1 MRTSRQVV
9 FTLGLIL
16 ASASAACVVG
26 DEPAPTSDH
35 APFALRPVGWFD
47 AISDAGVASGWARD
61 PDDGGRA
68 IDVHFYVYGPTG
80 AVVQVYGLTANQYR
94 ADVGAHAWSVQI
106 PAAYRAVGYRFRA
119 FGIDA
124 VGGDGNAE
132 LAGGPRWWQVAPPPQ
147 AIVDGCLVGYR
158 WDAATASYV
167 NRDGVAKPSGLGRGF
182 NPGKPTVVVLGQS
195 VDLILANA
203 LQRVDPSRNYVA
215 MPCDDPPAA
224 SFDYGRWTAA
234 VRDWLKPELPRI
246 DYLSVGITHRGL
258 CPRRIAVGDVAVAR
272 LEELRTLLPGAGI
285 AALNYPLRLDRAMTD
300 AAYATYFACFDPGYP
315 NNGTARAYAYEQAP
329 PLYRSVVETASA
341 GPDIIDVWTGTY
353 KTTDGIHADDP
364 TAEAAARTLMGYLR

>member
-124 VGGDGNAE
+124 VGGDGNRHTSTNA
-132 LAGGPRWWQVAPPPQ
+132 ASSRRRARASGGPP
-147 AIVDGCLVGYR
+147 
-158 WDAATASYV
+158 ASTSASAV
-167 NRDGVAKPSGLGRGF
+167 PA
-182 NPGKPTVVVLGQS
+182 
-195 VDLILANA
+195 
-203 LQRVDPSRNYVA
+203 SR
-215 MPCDDPPAA
+215 
-224 SFDYGRWTAA
+224 FITKYGRPSSST
-234 VRDWLKPELPRI
+234 PR
-246 DYLSVGITHRGL
+246 S
-258 CPRRIAVGDVAVAR
+258 
-272 LEELRTLLPGAGI
+272 
-285 AALNYPLRLDRAMTD
+285 
-300 AAYATYFACFDPGYP
+300 
-315 NNGTARAYAYEQAP
+315 
-329 PLYRSVVETASA
+329 
-341 GPDIIDVWTGTY
+341 
-353 KTTDGIHADDP
+353 
-364 TAEAAARTLMGYLR
+364 